1 MAKKVFVFLTF
12 VVIAVLVAM
21 ALTKPESWKHQ
32 AAVREL
38 TMKVVGQ
45 KMADIPLPQEFVSTG
60 TDMAMGAA
68 GAFLQSNMEVG
79 DYFFLSVGFVN
90 YHGQSVPV
98 TVGAFGNVYVLVDEE
113 DVKHMIR

>member
-12 VVIAVLVAM
+12 VVIVALVAM

-38 TMKVVGQ
+38 AMTVVGQ
-45 KMADIPLPQEFVSTG
+45 KMADVQLPQELVSAG
-60 TDMAMGAA
+60 TEMAMGAA
-68 GAFLQSNMEVG
+68 GDFLQSNMEVS

-90 YHGQSVPV
+90 FRGQSVPV

-113 DVKHMIR
+113 DVKRIIS